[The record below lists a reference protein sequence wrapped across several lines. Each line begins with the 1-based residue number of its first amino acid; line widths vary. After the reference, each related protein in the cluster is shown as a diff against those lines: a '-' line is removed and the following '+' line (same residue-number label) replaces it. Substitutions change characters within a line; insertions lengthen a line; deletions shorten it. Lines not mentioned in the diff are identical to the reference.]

1 MPLPSPTTTR
11 AVKLKRRPPF
21 TTLETRLMVTTRSRN
36 WLLSE
41 SRLPRCWL
49 GLRSRPPRRASRG
62 SFLAGSVA
70 AAVSTGATTSATS
83 ATAFSLLVV
92 SSLTGS
98 IHPLELPRRWPQRVL
113 RSGYLHGQIRRRP
126 HRPPWHA
133 RRRVRRP
140 CGPLRSCHHRAHA
153 GQSPWSRPTRGC
165 DPCCRRR
172 PARRRDGPSG

>member
-62 SFLAGSVA
+62 SFLACSVA
-70 AAVSTGATTSATS
+70 AALSTGATTSATS
-83 ATAFSLLVV
+83 AAAFSLFVV
-92 SSLTGS
+92 SSLAGLL
-98 IHPLELPRRWPQRVL
+98 HRRDRLGRWPQRVL
-113 RSGYLHGQIRRRP
+113 RSGERHGQVLP
-126 HRPPWHA
+126 GHPRPPWPL

-140 CGPLRSCHHRAHA
+140 CGRLRSCHRPVPA
-153 GQSPWSRPTRGC
+153 GQYPW
-165 DPCCRRR
+165 
-172 PARRRDGPSG
+172 